1 MSFSPPRFIAP
12 ALLALTLLIAACSES
27 PEKVSAAQSKPA
39 KPGAKAAPEF
49 ALKDSD
55 GRTVKLSDY
64 KGRVVLVN
72 FWATWC
78 GPCKVEI
85 PWFIQFEQQ
94 YKDRGFAV
102 LGVAMDDDGWN
113 AVRPYIVIPQDQLP
127 HHDRLRNGGAQFGQ
141 IDSLPTSFVLNREG
155 KIVSHH
161 VGLINKANYQN
172 EIKLTRRTPVADGG
186 DAGDGAG
193 LGAGVPQAT
202 SLILFRRVK

>member
-1 MSFSPPRFIAP
+1 MSFSLRRVIAP
-12 ALLALTLLIAACSES
+12 ALLALTVLVAACSDS

-64 KGRVVLVN
+64 KGRVVLLN

-102 LGVAMDDDGWN
+102 LGVAMDDEGWS
-113 AVRPYIVIPQDQLP
+113 AVRPYIVDHKMNYRILLGNDTVAQQY
-127 HHDRLRNGGAQFGQ
+127 GGV
-141 IDSLPTSFVLNREG
+141 DSLPTTFILNREG
-155 KIVSHH
+155 KIVSRHI
-161 VGLINKANYQN
+161 GLVSKSEYEN
-172 EIKLTRRTPVADGG
+172 EIKETLDNQPVAGGGDLHADRRTA
-186 DAGDGAG
+186 
-193 LGAGVPQAT
+193 Q
-202 SLILFRRVK
+202 